1 MNSSGNILFQPIKLG
16 EIELPNRIVMAS
28 MSRARTE
35 NPEMVPVPL
44 QAEYYRQRASAGLIM
59 TEGTWPSSEAIGA
72 IHVPGLFNKKQ
83 AEGWRRV
90 TDAVHEAGGR
100 IFVQLGHLGAASH
113 PDLLGG
119 ALPLAPSA
127 VGLEQP
133 VFTPSGFQTSPTP
146 KAMTLGDI
154 ARTISD
160 YARGT
165 RLAREAGFDGVELHG
180 IASYLLPEFLHSGFN
195 LRADRYGG
203 SVENRARFTLDV
215 LEAMIS
221 EWRPGR
227 IGLKLSPAFGAGKF
241 QPTEHTLPTYE
252 YLVSQVSRLKIA
264 YLQFYHPPGDL
275 SGTPM
280 EALEGG
286 TAQYFRQ
293 FYDGLIIANGGLTE
307 KSAQAVLSSGAADL
321 ASFGS
326 PYIANPDLVERFR
339 QGIAL
344 SSGDPDTYYQ
354 GGSCGY
360 ADYPAAS
367 SS

>member
-1 MNSSGNILFQPIKLG
+1 MNSSSNILFQPIKLG
-16 EIELPNRIVMAS
+16 EVELPNRIVMAS
-28 MSRARTE
+28 LSRARTE
-35 NPEMVPVPL
+35 NSELVPTPL

-59 TEGTWPSSEAIGA
+59 GEGTWPSAEAIGA
-72 IHVPGLFNKKQ
+72 IHVPGLFNEKQ
-83 AEGWRRV
+83 AEGWKRV
-90 TDAVHEAGGR
+90 TDTVHDAGGR
-100 IFVQLGHLGAASH
+100 IFLQLAHLGAASH

-127 VGLEQP
+127 VGIEKQ
-133 VFTPSGFQTSPTP
+133 VFTPTGFQTSPTP

-180 IASYLLPEFLHSGFN
+180 IGTYLLPEFLHSDFN
-195 LRADRYGG
+195 LREDRYGG
-203 SVENRARFTLDV
+203 SIENRARFALDA

-227 IGLKLSPAFGAGKF
+227 IGFKLSPAFRLGKF
-241 QPTEHTLPTYE
+241 QPNEQTLPTYE
-252 YLVSQVSRLKIA
+252 YLVSQVSKLKIA

-275 SGTPM
+275 TNTPI

-286 TAQYFRQ
+286 TVQYFRH
-293 FYDGLIIANGGLTE
+293 YYAGSIIANGGLTE
-307 KSAQAVLSSGAADL
+307 ESAQAVIRSGAADL
-321 ASFGS
+321 VSFGAL
-326 PYIANPDLVERFR
+326 YIANPDLVERFQR
-339 QGIAL
+339 GIAL

-354 GGSCGY
+354 GGSRGY
-360 ADYPAAS
+360 TDYPRAI
-367 SS
+367 